1 MFFSDK
7 YVGLVFISDQ
17 EEHRYRMDVY
27 NASAEKVGS
36 YYFDIDYTDIFF
48 GQDNFT
54 VYNETECIIMNFEG
68 IEKYNGYFSKAVNL
82 MIPTGTAYKYLLVM
96 DTSIDTIQLK

>member
-1 MFFSDK
+1 
-7 YVGLVFISDQ
+7 
-17 EEHRYRMDVY
+17 MDVY

-82 MIPTGTAYKYLLVM
+82 MIPTGTAYKYLLVT